1 MSAVRLAIA
10 SLAFLLVG
18 MTTASAAPETAV
30 RDVTIVNFAF
40 NPGTIIVTVG
50 DTVRWTNQ
58 DVNLFHSA
66 KANDGSWQTPSLATG
81 QSASV
86 GFSRAGTF
94 GYICGV
100 HGASMSGTVVV
111 QAAATPVPTPTPTP
125 TPQPTP
131 RPAPTPQPTVAP
143 TPTPPPTTAAPTVPP
158 TPTRTDSP
166 TVAPATTAPIA
177 VAPSTPAPT
186 NAAATSGG
194 ADAGPGPLFV
204 AIGAVLIVGLI
215 GVAFALGTRR

>member
-1 MSAVRLAIA
+1 
-10 SLAFLLVG
+10 
-18 MTTASAAPETAV
+18 MTTASAAPQTAV

-66 KANDGSWQTPSLATG
+66 KANDGSWQTPNLATG

-111 QAAATPVPTPTPTP
+111 QAAATPAPTPTP

-131 RPAPTPQPTVAP
+131 TPSPTIAP

-166 TVAPATTAPIA
+166 TVAPTTTAPVA
-177 VAPSTPAPT
+177 VASSTPAPT
-186 NAAATSGG
+186 PAGATSGGG

-204 AIGAVLIVGLI
+204 AIGAVVIVGLI

>member
-1 MSAVRLAIA
+1 MRAVRLAIA
-10 SLAFLLVG
+10 SLALFLVG
-18 MTTASAAPETAV
+18 VTTASAAPETAV
-30 RDVTIVNFAF
+30 RDVAIVNFAF
-40 NPGTIIVTVG
+40 NPGTIIITVG

-111 QAAATPVPTPTPTP
+111 QAAATPAPTPTP

-131 RPAPTPQPTVAP
+131 TPSPTPQPTVAP
-143 TPTPPPTTAAPTVPP
+143 TPTPPPTTAGPTVPP

-166 TVAPATTAPIA
+166 TVAPATTPP
-177 VAPSTPAPT
+177 VAAASGTPAPT
-186 NAAATSGG
+186 PAGATSGGG

-204 AIGAVLIVGLI
+204 AIGAVVIVGLI

>member
-1 MSAVRLAIA
+1 M
-10 SLAFLLVG
+10 
-18 MTTASAAPETAV
+18 

-111 QAAATPVPTPTPTP
+111 QAVATPAPTPTP

-131 RPAPTPQPTVAP
+131 TPAPTPQPTVAP

-177 VAPSTPAPT
+177 VASSTLAPT

>member
-1 MSAVRLAIA
+1 MRAVRFAIA
-10 SLAFLLVG
+10 GLALFLVG

-111 QAAATPVPTPTPTP
+111 QVAATPAPTPTP

-131 RPAPTPQPTVAP
+131 TPSPTPQPTVAP
-143 TPTPPPTTAAPTVPP
+143 TPIPSPTTAAPTVPP

-166 TVAPATTAPIA
+166 TVAPATTAPVA
-177 VAPSTPAPT
+177 VASNTTAPT
-186 NAAATSGG
+186 PAAATGGG

-204 AIGAVLIVGLI
+204 AIGAVVIVGLI

>member
-1 MSAVRLAIA
+1 
-10 SLAFLLVG
+10 
-18 MTTASAAPETAV
+18 
-30 RDVTIVNFAF
+30 VNFAF

-58 DVNLFHSA
+58 DVNLSHSA

-111 QAAATPVPTPTPTP
+111 QAAATPAPTPTP

-131 RPAPTPQPTVAP
+131 QPTATPSPTPTLAP
-143 TPTPPPTTAAPTVPP
+143 TPTPPATTAAPTAPP

-166 TVAPATTAPIA
+166 TVAPATTAPVA
-177 VAPSTPAPT
+177 VASSTPASTP
-186 NAAATSGG
+186 AAATSGGG

-204 AIGAVLIVGLI
+204 AIGAVVIVGLI

>member
-10 SLAFLLVG
+10 SLALLLVG

-111 QAAATPVPTPTPTP
+111 QAVATPAPTPTPTP
-125 TPQPTP
+125 RPTP
-131 RPAPTPQPTVAP
+131 TPAPTPQPTVAP

-177 VAPSTPAPT
+177 VASSTLAPT

-194 ADAGPGPLFV
+194 ADAVPGALFV

>member
-1 MSAVRLAIA
+1 MRAVRLAIA
-10 SLAFLLVG
+10 GLALFLVG
-18 MTTASAAPETAV
+18 MTTTSAAPETAV

-111 QAAATPVPTPTPTP
+111 QAATTPAPTPTP

-131 RPAPTPQPTVAP
+131 TPSPTPTVAP
-143 TPTPPPTTAAPTVPP
+143 TPTPPATTAAPTVPP
-158 TPTRTDSP
+158 TPTRSDSP
-166 TVAPATTAPIA
+166 TVAPATTAPVA
-177 VAPSTPAPT
+177 VASSTPAPT
-186 NAAATSGG
+186 PAAATSGGG

-204 AIGAVLIVGLI
+204 AIGAVVIVGLI
-215 GVAFALGTRR
+215 GIAFALGTRR